1 MFLKEKKKEERKG
14 RLLIK
19 CTKYKINY
27 QSFIIYLSL
36 RFLMIQFKSN
46 VKKIFFNEIIT
57 PLDSDYSLFAQTSVY
72 TNHSSVFQRT

>member
-1 MFLKEKKKEERKG
+1 
-14 RLLIK
+14 
-19 CTKYKINY
+19 
-27 QSFIIYLSL
+27 
-36 RFLMIQFKSN
+36 MIQFKSN